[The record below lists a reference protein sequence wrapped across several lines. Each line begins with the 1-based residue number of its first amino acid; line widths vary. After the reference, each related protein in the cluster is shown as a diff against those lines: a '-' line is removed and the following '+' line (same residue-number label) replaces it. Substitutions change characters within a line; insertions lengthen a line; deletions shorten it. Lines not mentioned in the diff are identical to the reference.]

1 MALLEIKNLNV
12 SVGEKEI
19 LKDFSFSLE
28 QGKVYAL
35 LGPNGCGKSTLSG
48 VIAGNPVY
56 TVNSGSILFK
66 GKNLFDMKPSERACA
81 GIFLGFQYPVEING
95 VSYAAFLKQA
105 INSRLK
111 AKGEKAIDA
120 VQFMKRLKTRALAL
134 GISDEMLKRFVN
146 VGFSGGEKKKMETLQ
161 MAFLE
166 PDFCILDEMDSGLDV
181 DAMRVVANGVSI
193 MREEHRSFLV
203 ISHYDNFL
211 ELIKPD
217 VVMIMAGGH
226 IVKTGGM
233 DLVQELK
240 EKGYAEYK

>member
-12 SVGEKEI
+12 SVGEKPI
-19 LKDFSFSLE
+19 LKDFSCQLDA
-28 QGKVYAL
+28 GKVYAL

-56 TVNSGSILFK
+56 TVNSGSISFM
-66 GKNLFDMKPSERACA
+66 GKNLIEMNPAERACA

-111 AKGEKAIDA
+111 AKGEKPIDA
-120 VQFMKRLKTRALAL
+120 VQFMKRLKMRALAL

-166 PDFCILDEMDSGLDV
+166 PDFCILDEMDSGLDI

-193 MREEHRSFLV
+193 MREAHRSFLV
-203 ISHYDNFL
+203 ISHYDSFL

-217 VVMIMAGGH
+217 VVMIMADGH

-233 DLVQELK
+233 ELVKELK